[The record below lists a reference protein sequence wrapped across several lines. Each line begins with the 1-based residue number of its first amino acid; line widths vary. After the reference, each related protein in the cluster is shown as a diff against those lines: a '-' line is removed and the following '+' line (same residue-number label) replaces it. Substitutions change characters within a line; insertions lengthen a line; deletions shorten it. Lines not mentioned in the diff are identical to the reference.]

1 MPDPY
6 VYILVR
12 RDLPSAYQAVQ
23 AAHAAISSCQ
33 RGLID
38 NIRHPILVV
47 ATVENEDEL
56 LRASVN
62 LTNNGL
68 PHSVFFEDDIK
79 SFAALA
85 TGCVTGDTRKA
96 FRKYPLLK

>member
-1 MPDPY
+1 M
-6 VYILVR
+6 
-12 RDLPSAYQAVQ
+12 Q

-33 RGLID
+33 RGIIG

-56 LRASVN
+56 LRSSVS
-62 LTNNGL
+62 LTNAGIH
-68 PHSVFFEDDIK
+68 HSVFFEDDVK
-79 SFAALA
+79 AYTALA
-85 TGCVTGDTRKA
+85 TGCVAGEIRKA

>member
-1 MPDPY
+1 MHDEY

-12 RDLPSAYQAVQ
+12 RDLASAYQAVQ

-33 RGLID
+33 RGIIG

-56 LRASVN
+56 LRSSVS
-62 LTNNGL
+62 LTNAGIQ
-68 PHSVFFEDDIK
+68 HTVFFEDDVNWP
-79 SFAALA
+79 S
-85 TGCVTGDTRKA
+85 VSH
-96 FRKYPLLK
+96 